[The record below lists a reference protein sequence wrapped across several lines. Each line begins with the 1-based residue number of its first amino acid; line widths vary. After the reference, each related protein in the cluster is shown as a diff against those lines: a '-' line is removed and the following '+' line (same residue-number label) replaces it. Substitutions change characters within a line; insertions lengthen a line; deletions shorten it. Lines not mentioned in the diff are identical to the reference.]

1 VFVVTLEELF
11 EASRQIELTNARIY
25 AEFSLGLGD
34 VDDRIADFWEE
45 ASKEEWEHYIR
56 VNFGQKL
63 CSDVLD
69 MDQEVTEMSA
79 DRIASAC
86 HELQNYEDR
95 VREGDIELEEAFRIA
110 IDMES
115 GEANFIYQ
123 TILEYIREAIE
134 ESGKT
139 YLYSRIEDV
148 EEDMDEHVQEFID
161 AMKRFTQ
168 DPSLVQEA
176 TESLSSQ

>member
-1 VFVVTLEELF
+1 VFTVTLEELF
-11 EASRQIELTNARIY
+11 DASKQIELTNARIY

-34 VDDRIADFWEE
+34 VDERIADFWEE

-63 CSDVLD
+63 CTEELD

-79 DRIASAC
+79 ERIASAC
-86 HELQNYEDR
+86 HELQDYEER
-95 VREGDIELEEAFRIA
+95 VRGGDIELEEAFRIA
-110 IDMES
+110 IEMES
-115 GEANFIYQ
+115 GEANFIYH
-123 TILEYIREAIE
+123 TILEYIREAIDK
-134 ESGKT
+134 SGKT
-139 YLYSRIEDV
+139 YLYSRIENV

-176 TESLSSQ
+176 TESLSS

>member
-1 VFVVTLEELF
+1 MTLEELF
-11 EASRQIELTNARIY
+11 EASKQIELTNARIY

-63 CSDVLD
+63 CADVLD
-69 MDQEVTEMSA
+69 MDQEVTEMST
-79 DRIASAC
+79 DRIAEAC

-95 VREGDIELEEAFRIA
+95 VRGGDIDLEEAFRIA

-115 GEANFIYQ
+115 GEANFIYH

-161 AMKRFTQ
+161 AMKRFAQ
-168 DPSLVQEA
+168 DPGLVQEA
-176 TESLSSQ
+176 TESLSS